1 MRSRIP
7 VLLAAMALLAGSAFA
22 AGCGGDDD
30 DNGGE
35 TTAAEGQLNTIEP
48 GKLIV
53 GSDIP
58 YAPFEQG
65 REPNYEGLDID
76 LVKEI
81 GSRLGLTVEIQDTS
95 FDTIFRDLAQGKF
108 DMVASA
114 TTITPE
120 REKTV
125 SFSDPYYLADQSLMV
140 KKGSD
145 ITTVDDVAGKT
156 VGAQKGTTGADFAE
170 DQTDASSVRTYG
182 EIGDAFNALEAGQVE
197 AVINDCPISKYAE
210 RAHPNLAVIQ
220 VLTTGEN
227 YGFPFQKDA
236 TDLREAVNGAIA
248 DMTADGTYDQIVE
261 KWVGTDPCKGITSD

>member
-1 MRSRIP
+1 MRLR
-7 VLLAAMALLAGSAFA
+7 LTAALAALAIVATAGFA

-30 DNGGE
+30 DGD
-35 TTAAEGQLNTIEP
+35 TTAAAEGELSTIEP
-48 GKLIV
+48 GKLTV

-65 REPNYEGLDID
+65 REGNYEGLDID
-76 LVKEI
+76 LVNEI
-81 GSRLGLTVEIQDTS
+81 GKRLGLTVEVQDTS

-108 DMVASA
+108 DMVASS

-125 SFSDPYYLADQSLMV
+125 SFSDPYYLADQSVMV

-145 ITTVDDVAGKT
+145 IQTVDDVAGRT
-156 VGAQKGTTGADFAE
+156 VGAQKGTTGADYAE
-170 DQTDASSVRTYG
+170 EQTDASSVRTYG
-182 EIGDAFNALEAGQVE
+182 EIGDVFNALEAGQIE

-210 RAHPNLAVIQ
+210 RAHPNLEVIQ

-236 TDLREAVNGAIA
+236 TDLREAVNGALA
-248 DMTADGTYDQIVE
+248 DMTEDGTYDAIVE
-261 KWVGTDPCKGITSD
+261 KWVGTDPCKGITSA

>member
-7 VLLAAMALLAGSAFA
+7 VLLAAMALFAGGAFA

-35 TTAAEGQLNTIEP
+35 TTAAEGALNTIEP

-58 YAPFEQG
+58 YAPFQQG
-65 REPNYEGLDID
+65 RAPDYLSLDID

-81 GSRLGLTVEIQDTS
+81 GKRLGLTVEVQDTS

-108 DMVASA
+108 DMVASS

-125 SFSDPYYLADQSLMV
+125 SFFSDPYYLADQSLMV

-156 VGAQKGTTGADFAE
+156 VSAQREPPARVRRGPDGCVVG
-170 DQTDASSVRTYG
+170 SRTYG
-182 EIGDAFNALEAGQVE
+182 EIGDAFKHARGRAGRGGDQRLPDLEIRGAGPPQPRGDPGADHRRELWVPVPE
-197 AVINDCPISKYAE
+197 GRLDLP
-210 RAHPNLAVIQ
+210 RGGQRRHR
-220 VLTTGEN
+220 GH
-227 YGFPFQKDA
+227 DRRR
-236 TDLREAVNGAIA
+236 DLRPDRREMGRN
-248 DMTADGTYDQIVE
+248 
-261 KWVGTDPCKGITSD
+261 

>member
-1 MRSRIP
+1 MRLRLTAVAA
-7 VLLAAMALLAGSAFA
+7 VLAIAAVGVG

-30 DNGGE
+30 DNGGG
-35 TTAAEGQLNTIEP
+35 TTAAEGQLNTIES

-58 YAPFEQG
+58 YAPFELG
-65 REPNYEGLDID
+65 REPNYTGLDID
-76 LVKEI
+76 LVNEI
-81 GSRLGLTVEIQDTS
+81 GKRLGLTVEVQDTS

-108 DMVASA
+108 DMVASS

-120 REKTV
+120 RAKTV

-145 ITTVDDVAGKT
+145 IQSVDDVAGKV
-156 VGAQKGTTGADFAE
+156 VGAQKGTTGADYAE
-170 DQTDASSVRTYG
+170 EQTDAASVRTYG
-182 EIGDAFNALEAGQVE
+182 EIDDAFNALEAGQVE

-210 RAHPNLAVIQ
+210 RSKPNLVVIQ

-227 YGFPFQKDA
+227 YGFAFQKDA
-236 TDLREAVNGAIA
+236 TDLREAVNGALA
-248 DMTADGTYDQIVE
+248 DMTNDGTYDQLVQ
-261 KWVGTDPCKGITSD
+261 KWVGTDPCKSITSG